1 MDANISQRQ
10 CFAAFELVPRMT
22 HAAIPI
28 PTCPLPAAAFQKI
41 VPYVDSQVQY
51 SNNMQKIFAVFDDE
65 SATNNSSEQQSKCCD
80 ITEEESLQ
88 ALHLLL
94 EEFEGIFDLN
104 DTSPA
109 HLPPIHVDMKEEYKS
124 KRFYRP
130 EPLHSDKEQAII
142 DNNAKKLINLRK
154 G

>member
-1 MDANISQRQ
+1 
-10 CFAAFELVPRMT
+10 
-22 HAAIPI
+22 
-28 PTCPLPAAAFQKI
+28 
-41 VPYVDSQVQY
+41 
-51 SNNMQKIFAVFDDE
+51 MQKIFAVFDDD
-65 SATNNSSEQQSKCCD
+65 SANNNSSEQQSKCCD

-124 KRFYRP
+124 KRFTGQNHYTVTRN
-130 EPLHSDKEQAII
+130 EPQQC
-142 DNNAKKLINLRK
+142 KKTDQSRE